1 MIQWFINLISWGKSY
16 EQSWWGNVN
25 EANSWG
31 IVYPYDAEG
40 SNLTADSFL
49 VSICCKLRNSNQ
61 WLNKQLT

>member
-49 VSICCKLRNSNQ
+49 VRVSNFF
-61 WLNKQLT
+61 LTADKTKY